1 MKLQKPKTLAKRRK
15 QQLRQPNMTDSID
28 LSDIDITIDESGG
41 TDILTLNAS
50 HSYPSFSVSGMG
62 GGSITVPHTV
72 STTGTNGYMYG
83 AGTGT
88 TWASP
93 NSANHGS
100 IKVTGDAEFDGDIKL
115 QGQSLG
121 KLLSKIEDRLAIL
134 MDPDPARLEK
144 FQALKKAYDNYKLMD
159 KLCQDLPEEED
170 K

>member
-1 MKLQKPKTLAKRRK
+1 
-15 QQLRQPNMTDSID
+15 MTDSID
-28 LSDIDITIDESGG
+28 LSDIDITIGGGEG
-41 TDILTLNAS
+41 TDTLTLDTS
-50 HSYPSFSVSGMG
+50 CSYPSFSVNGSGMG

-72 STTGTNGYMYG
+72 STTGTNGYRYGYG

-100 IKVTGDAEFDGDIKL
+100 IKVTGDAEFDGDVKIK
-115 QGQSLG
+115 GQSILN
-121 KLLSKIEDRLAIL
+121 LLEKIEDRLAIL
-134 MDPDPARLEK
+134 MDPDPERLEK

-159 KLCQDLPEEED
+159 KLCQETPEED